1 MTLLRLPAGTR
12 AAKLPVPVG
21 RWRRD
26 GDNMIAEYSAMEL
39 LLALALV
46 EQDEKRL
53 AGLVGALERM
63 MYLRQEIAERETRK

>member
-1 MTLLRLPAGTR
+1 
-12 AAKLPVPVG
+12 
-21 RWRRD
+21 
-26 GDNMIAEYSAMEL
+26 MIAEYSAMEL